1 MGRLGWRER
10 EERGV
15 GFENRL
21 EGKRG
26 EGSGF
31 GE

>member
-1 MGRLGWRER
+1 MGRIGWRER
-10 EERGV
+10 EERGL
-15 GFENRL
+15 GGEIRL

-31 GE
+31 